1 MAFLD
6 TAIPLSVL
14 PVSAHA
20 VVSPRTFTVRTGS
33 PCPLYDMGKPQ
44 AYCATRRLIP
54 ASRQRQAD
62 SVTNHAGLGYRI
74 TSSSRKR
81 SMKPMCTICA
91 GLSQQIA
98 LPDDTTQTTL
108 CAYYAICTFTPQA
121 PHTSCRMN
129 AYAIHLSIHS
139 PAVHTHCLAAT
150 FTPVLN
156 PVANRMTICSY
167 LLGQDN
173 YALVPIWGGL

>member
-1 MAFLD
+1 
-6 TAIPLSVL
+6 
-14 PVSAHA
+14 
-20 VVSPRTFTVRTGS
+20 
-33 PCPLYDMGKPQ
+33 MGKPQ
-44 AYCATRRLIP
+44 AYAHIQRLIP
-54 ASRQRQAD
+54 ASEQRQAD

-108 CAYYAICTFTPQA
+108 CAYCAICMFTPQA

-129 AYAIHLSIHS
+129 AYAYSLVNVQSSRAHS
-139 PAVHTHCLAAT
+139 SPCCDFYTRLRPCRQQDSCTLVLLCGGIEANTHFQPLFALFQFRQLIAPTVDVVGKCH
-150 FTPVLN
+150 
-156 PVANRMTICSY
+156 CS
-167 LLGQDN
+167 L
-173 YALVPIWGGL
+173 